1 MVVGFLMLMQ
11 VTDIDWKSP
20 EIALPAFLT
29 IIMMPFSYSITNGIG
44 AGFVAYLVIEVA
56 QGRARR
62 IHPLMWVACAMF
74 VVYFTLA
81 PIKAILGVS

>member
-1 MVVGFLMLMQ
+1 
-11 VTDIDWKSP
+11 
-20 EIALPAFLT
+20 
-29 IIMMPFSYSITNGIG
+29 MMPFSYSITNGIG
-44 AGFVAYLVIEVA
+44 
-56 QGRARR
+56 GRLRLLPGYRGGPGEARR